1 MQKTFSE
8 LEYTGKKKQTRR
20 DRFLADLEQLV
31 PWAHLE
37 AQVAPF
43 YSNTA
48 GKRGRPAIGVSRMLR
63 MYVVQQCFGF
73 SDEGCE
79 DAVYDSQA
87 IRGFMGI
94 DLGRESAPDAT
105 TLLRFRR
112 LLEANQLTRL
122 LFETINQHLAS
133 RGLLLKEGTIV
144 DATLIAAP
152 PSVKNREGKRDPEMH
167 QARKGNQW
175 HFGMKAHIGVDATS
189 GLVHSVVGTAANVA
203 DVTQVGQLL
212 HGDETYVSGDAGYTG
227 AAKRPEHAERDVIWS
242 IAARPSSYKQ
252 HGEGSVERDVIWSIA
267 ARPSSY
273 KQHGEGSVLYRV
285 KRKIEYAKAQLRAK
299 VEHPFQVIKVRFN
312 HRKVRYRGLEKNT
325 AQLFSLFGLA
335 NLMLAKRYL
344 QQAAG

>member
-1 MQKTFSE
+1 
-8 LEYTGKKKQTRR
+8 
-20 DRFLADLEQLV
+20 
-31 PWAHLE
+31 
-37 AQVAPF
+37 
-43 YSNTA
+43 
-48 GKRGRPAIGVSRMLR
+48 MLR

-112 LLEANQLTRL
+112 LLETHRLTRV
-122 LFETINQHLAS
+122 LFETINLHLAG
-133 RGLLLKEGTIV
+133 RGLLFKEGTIV

-167 QARKGNQW
+167 QAKKGNQW

-203 DVTQVGQLL
+203 DVTQVDQLL
-212 HGDETYVSGDAGYTG
+212 HGAETYVSGDAGYTG
-227 AAKRPEHAERDVIWS
+227 TAKRPEHA
-242 IAARPSSYKQ
+242 
-252 HGEGSVERDVIWSIA
+252 ERDVIWSIA

-312 HRKVRYRGLEKNT
+312 HRKVLYRGLEKNT
-325 AQLFSLFGLA
+325 AQLFQSVWVGQSDAGQAVFATGGGINPSERRVDPQISKMRAKIGPGNANKAGRLKKTGLEMGA
-335 NLMLAKRYL
+335 VRT
-344 QQAAG
+344 G